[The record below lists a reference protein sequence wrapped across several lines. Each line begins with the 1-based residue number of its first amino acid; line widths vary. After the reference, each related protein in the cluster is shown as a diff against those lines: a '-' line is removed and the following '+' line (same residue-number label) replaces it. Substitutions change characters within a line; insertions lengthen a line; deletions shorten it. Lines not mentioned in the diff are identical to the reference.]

1 KDDDK
6 VVLLFVDTFERGA
19 NREKMVEDFIKENT
33 YTFHVVYDPL
43 IEGSNDFEVASKYDI
58 TGIPTKVIIGPD
70 GRMKFKSV
78 GYSGSN
84 ERLIKE
90 IDIMIDILKS

>member
-1 KDDDK
+1 MWT
-6 VVLLFVDTFERGA
+6 LL
-19 NREKMVEDFIKENT
+19 KEAQT
-33 YTFHVVYDPL
+33 EIDGGKSL
-43 IEGSNDFEVASKYDI
+43 EVAEKYDI

-84 ERLIKE
+84 EKLVKE
-90 IDIMIDILKS
+90 LDIMIDILKS